1 MLHASL
7 KFGSTIK
14 YVKETVNC
22 GLPLARARVRTSP
35 CTDIAAII
43 GKVVTYS
50 STQMTHT
57 LLDTKALED
66 VLEEFA
72 DARDWQQF
80 HSPKNL
86 AMALTGEV
94 GELVEIFQW
103 RTEEESWLVAQ
114 APETAQ
120 HVRQELADVALYL
133 IRLASVLKVDL
144 NAAIQDKLLIN
155 AKKYPPL

>member
-1 MLHASL
+1 M
-7 KFGSTIK
+7 
-14 YVKETVNC
+14 
-22 GLPLARARVRTSP
+22 
-35 CTDIAAII
+35 
-43 GKVVTYS
+43 
-50 STQMTHT
+50 TQT
-57 LLDTKALED
+57 LLDTTALER

-72 DARDWQQF
+72 DARNWRRF

-103 RTEEESWLVAQ
+103 RTEEESWQVAQ
-114 APETAQ
+114 APETAE

-144 NAAIQDKLLIN
+144 NAAIADKLVLN
-155 AKKYPPL
+155 AQKYPPL

>member
-1 MLHASL
+1 M
-7 KFGSTIK
+7 
-14 YVKETVNC
+14 
-22 GLPLARARVRTSP
+22 
-35 CTDIAAII
+35 
-43 GKVVTYS
+43 
-50 STQMTHT
+50 TQT
-57 LLDTKALED
+57 LLDTQALEK
-66 VLEEFA
+66 VLDEFA
-72 DARDWQQF
+72 DARNWRQH

-103 RTEEESWLVAQ
+103 RSEEDSWQVAQ
-114 APETAQ
+114 APETAE

-144 NAAIQDKLLIN
+144 NAAIQDKLVLN

>member
-1 MLHASL
+1 M
-7 KFGSTIK
+7 
-14 YVKETVNC
+14 
-22 GLPLARARVRTSP
+22 
-35 CTDIAAII
+35 
-43 GKVVTYS
+43 
-50 STQMTHT
+50 TQT
-57 LLDTKALED
+57 LLDTRALEK
-66 VLEEFA
+66 VLDEFA
-72 DARDWQQF
+72 DARNWRQH

-103 RTEEESWLVAQ
+103 RSEEDSWQVAQ
-114 APETAQ
+114 APETAE

-144 NAAIQDKLLIN
+144 NAAIQDKLVLN

>member
-1 MLHASL
+1 M
-7 KFGSTIK
+7 
-14 YVKETVNC
+14 
-22 GLPLARARVRTSP
+22 
-35 CTDIAAII
+35 
-43 GKVVTYS
+43 
-50 STQMTHT
+50 TQT
-57 LLDTKALED
+57 LLDTKVLED
-66 VLEEFA
+66 VLEKFA
-72 DARDWQQF
+72 DARDWRQF

-103 RTEEESWLVAQ
+103 RTEEESWQVAQ
-114 APETAQ
+114 APATAE

-144 NAAIQDKLLIN
+144 NAAIQDKLVMN

>member
-1 MLHASL
+1 M
-7 KFGSTIK
+7 
-14 YVKETVNC
+14 
-22 GLPLARARVRTSP
+22 P
-35 CTDIAAII
+35 
-43 GKVVTYS
+43 
-50 STQMTHT
+50 HT

-66 VLEEFA
+66 VLKKFA

-144 NAAIQDKLLIN
+144 NAAIQDKLVIN

>member
-1 MLHASL
+1 M
-7 KFGSTIK
+7 
-14 YVKETVNC
+14 
-22 GLPLARARVRTSP
+22 
-35 CTDIAAII
+35 
-43 GKVVTYS
+43 
-50 STQMTHT
+50 TQP
-57 LLDTKALED
+57 LLDTRALEN
-66 VLEEFA
+66 VLENFA
-72 DARDWQQF
+72 DARDWRRF

-133 IRLASVLKVDL
+133 VRLASVLGVDL
-144 NAAIQDKLLIN
+144 NAAIADKLVLN
-155 AKKYPPL
+155 AQKYPPL